1 MNNYSVKD
9 FMKTVFN
16 PFEKSIKK
24 NNKYKNYILIVRI
37 LITIKVFL
45 ILSIFLQSQVLFIA
59 LFFTFYNITNPF
71 ELIWF
76 LLQDFDMKLN
86 DIYKK
91 IAILEK
97 KVEFLESKLKLKN
110 SSNSR
115 EDKWNEFQSIIRLQ
129 EKNNSRKVL
138 N

>member
-1 MNNYSVKD
+1 
-9 FMKTVFN
+9 MK
-16 PFEKSIKK
+16 I
-24 NNKYKNYILIVRI
+24 
-37 LITIKVFL
+37 
-45 ILSIFLQSQVLFIA
+45 
-59 LFFTFYNITNPF
+59 
-71 ELIWF
+71 
-76 LLQDFDMKLN
+76 N

-110 SSNSR
+110 SSDSR
-115 EDKWNEFQSIIRLQ
+115 EEKWNEFQSIIRLQ

>member
-1 MNNYSVKD
+1 
-9 FMKTVFN
+9 
-16 PFEKSIKK
+16 
-24 NNKYKNYILIVRI
+24 
-37 LITIKVFL
+37 
-45 ILSIFLQSQVLFIA
+45 
-59 LFFTFYNITNPF
+59 
-71 ELIWF
+71 
-76 LLQDFDMKLN
+76 MKLN

-97 KVEFLESKLKLKN
+97 KVEFLESKLKSKN
-110 SSNSR
+110 SSDSR

>member
-1 MNNYSVKD
+1 
-9 FMKTVFN
+9 MKI
-16 PFEKSIKK
+16 S
-24 NNKYKNYILIVRI
+24 
-37 LITIKVFL
+37 
-45 ILSIFLQSQVLFIA
+45 
-59 LFFTFYNITNPF
+59 
-71 ELIWF
+71 
-76 LLQDFDMKLN
+76 

-110 SSNSR
+110 SSDSR
-115 EDKWNEFQSIIRLQ
+115 EKKWNEFRSIIRLQ

>member
-1 MNNYSVKD
+1 
-9 FMKTVFN
+9 
-16 PFEKSIKK
+16 
-24 NNKYKNYILIVRI
+24 
-37 LITIKVFL
+37 
-45 ILSIFLQSQVLFIA
+45 
-59 LFFTFYNITNPF
+59 
-71 ELIWF
+71 
-76 LLQDFDMKLN
+76 MKLD

-97 KVEFLESKLKLKN
+97 KVEFLESKLKSKN
-110 SSNSR
+110 SSDSR

>member
-1 MNNYSVKD
+1 
-9 FMKTVFN
+9 
-16 PFEKSIKK
+16 
-24 NNKYKNYILIVRI
+24 
-37 LITIKVFL
+37 
-45 ILSIFLQSQVLFIA
+45 
-59 LFFTFYNITNPF
+59 
-71 ELIWF
+71 
-76 LLQDFDMKLN
+76 MKLD

-110 SSNSR
+110 SSDSR
-115 EDKWNEFQSIIRLQ
+115 EEKWNEFQSIIRLQ